1 MTELQIP
8 SFDITEGHNV
18 YDDVADFK
26 FYAKL
31 AEDLRDGDYE
41 DGGGVGREG
50 GGRERVICTQG
61 IS

>member
-50 GGRERVICTQG
+50 GGERG
-61 IS
+61 